1 MITLTASVHEIF
13 PGVFRSYYGCEGPDA
28 AYCRAMGLT
37 VLMLIADLDQEQ
49 FEEVTQL
56 LDTIDSPE
64 RAACDPGRANWG
76 CNCNAIWLDPPVAMP
91 GFACF
96 TFDIYPELDV
106 GGDPPQFSLA
116 QLAII
121 MNHWR
126 SFLSEIAV
134 HGMQAMSGKK
144 FEVLFDEA

>member
-1 MITLTASVHEIF
+1 
-13 PGVFRSYYGCEGPDA
+13 
-28 AYCRAMGLT
+28 
-37 VLMLIADLDQEQ
+37 MLISDLDQEQ

-56 LDTIDSPE
+56 LDTIDSAE
-64 RAACDPGRANWG
+64 RPPRNPGRANWG
-76 CNCNAIWLDPPVAMP
+76 YNCVAIWLDPPVAVP

-96 TFDIYPELDV
+96 TCDIYPELDV
-106 GGDPPQFSLA
+106 GGDPPLFTRA
-116 QLAII
+116 QLAVI

-144 FEVLFDEA
+144 FECFLDEA